1 MSLTACPQGY
11 DGNVAMATLGEDCRC
26 MMGQGLMAKFH
37 LAWQFYEEEGP
48 EHGQQ
53 KKTKIVGAT

>member
-53 KKTKIVGAT
+53 KKQKL